1 MKTTPPHSSHS
12 SPLSRSLL
20 NILLVLIESVLALVL
35 RFDAKLRRAVYP
47 LVKLETLVCIRTYL
61 PHTQVYATFSYK
73 GILLDDKA
81 PLGHEPDVVINAYTH
96 DIFGAILGQSDEQID
111 KLQMRGRN
119 EDIRLIKAFL
129 RQIGVGGVIQT
140 IINKFKKDNKA
151 ATPPENKLH
160 KLNKQLDEKTR
171 QVQHLQSENK
181 RLSTQLAEMQGKQKT
196 LTIVTVVAL
205 IVAIIAIVLYILN

>member
-12 SPLSRSLL
+12 SPLSRSIL

-111 KLQMRGRN
+111 KLQMRGRS

-181 RLSTQLAEMQGKQKT
+181 RLSTQLVEIQGKQKT
-196 LTIVTVVAL
+196 LIIVTVVAL
-205 IVAIIAIVLYILN
+205 IVAIIAIILYVLN